1 MKTAI
6 PKITDIK
13 AIALV
18 PLALA
23 PEFRNAL
30 FTVRPE
36 ITGGTLTLPDRP
48 GWSIPLDG
56 RTLQP
61 RRVRA

>member
-13 AIALV
+13 AIAPV
-18 PLALA
+18 RLA

-36 ITGGTLTLPDRP
+36 IADGTLTLPDRP
-48 GWSIPLDG
+48 SWSIPLDG

-61 RRVRA
+61 WRVRA